1 MVPAPLWQVS
11 VRGSA
16 EAEEALMTLLGQ
28 RFASAPSAYRKAGS
42 PSTTVSVFL
51 DVPPDSGSL
60 QALRD
65 SLGGLRGRR
74 RGFPTVEIRSRRIRR
89 EDWAESWKKH
99 FPPLVVGPHL
109 VIQPGWSSRRPARGQ
124 HVVVLDPGLSFG
136 TGHHPTT
143 LFCLRQTVVHRPRR
157 AARSFLDL
165 GTGSGILSIA
175 AAKLGYTPI
184 HAIDHDPEA
193 IRVAKRNARRNR
205 VGARIKFRELELNG
219 FSARDG
225 RTYDLVV
232 ANLTSDLLIHRRRLI
247 ARLVKKGGALV
258 LAGILR
264 REFFSLAAAYCG
276 CGFRLA
282 LRSSRKEWSSG
293 CFQWTPEAGADPPS
307 PAPGGSGK
315 GAKRR

>member
-11 VRGSA
+11 VRAPA
-16 EAEEALMTLLGQ
+16 EVEDALMTLLGN
-28 RFASAPSAYRKAGS
+28 RFAAAPSAYRKAES
-42 PSTTVSVFL
+42 ARTTVSVFL

-60 QALRD
+60 QALRG
-65 SLGGLRGRR
+65 SLAGLRERGRVFR
-74 RGFPTVEIRSRRIRR
+74 SVEIRSRRIRR

-99 FPPLVVGPHL
+99 FPALAVGRHL
-109 VIQPGWSSRRPARGQ
+109 VIQPSWRPRRPVRGQ
-124 HVVVLDPGLSFG
+124 HAVVLDPGLSFG

-143 LFCLRQTVVHRPRR
+143 LFCLRQTVFHRPRE

-193 IRVAKRNARRNR
+193 IRVATRNARRNR
-205 VGARIKFRELELNG
+205 VGSRIKFRELELEDL
-219 FSARDG
+219 SARDG
-225 RTYDLVV
+225 ETYDLVV

-264 REFFSLAAAYCG
+264 REFSALAAAYCG

-282 LRSSRKEWSSG
+282 VRSSRKEWSSG
-293 CFQWTPEAGADPPS
+293 CFRWPP
-307 PAPGGSGK
+307 
-315 GAKRR
+315 